1 MTVFS
6 NSFIKGYVS
15 LNSVFDRPFY
25 ASELGLNGGVIN
37 GLRYYGII
45 RPTGNSKEYSIPHPY
60 IDKFLIRC
68 KVAEWVVNKK
78 SYDSFKEAMK
88 KDISE
93 MKNVIALCESLGL

>member
-15 LNSVFDRPFY
+15 LNSVFNRPFY

-37 GLRYYGII
+37 GLRHYGII

-68 KVAEWVVNKK
+68 EVAEWAVDKK
-78 SYDSFKEAMK
+78 AYNSFKKTMQ

-93 MKNVIALCESLGL
+93 MKKMIALCETFGF